1 MKRIQRL
8 RRHKRVTKKMRG
20 SKEQPRL
27 VVFRSKKHI
36 YAQVINDSS
45 HEVIIG
51 ASTLSKDFKEK
62 NLKTTGIESAKLVG
76 QILAQLAANAGIKAV
91 CFDRAGYKY
100 HGRIKSLAEGAREGG
115 LKF

>member
-1 MKRIQRL
+1 MKKIGRL

-36 YAQVINDSS
+36 YTQLVDDSS
-45 HEVIIG
+45 QRVILG
-51 ASTLSKDFKEK
+51 RSTLSKDFKAK
-62 NLKTTGIESAKLVG
+62 KIKSTGKEAAKEIG
-76 QILAQLAANAGIKAV
+76 KMIAQEAVNSGIKNIS
-91 CFDRAGYKY
+91 FDRSGYSY
-100 HGRIKSLAEGAREGG
+100 HGRVGCLAEGAREGG